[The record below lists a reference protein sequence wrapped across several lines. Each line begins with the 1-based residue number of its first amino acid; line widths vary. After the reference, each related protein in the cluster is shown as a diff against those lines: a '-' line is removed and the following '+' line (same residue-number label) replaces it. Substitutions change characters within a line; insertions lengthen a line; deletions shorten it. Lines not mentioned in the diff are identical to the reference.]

1 MSNEFD
7 LSAFE
12 AAETAVLEVLNQK
25 EEPLLFNGQPV
36 TIELYGPGSAQY
48 ARAQA
53 KVDTASQ
60 TRAFAAI
67 RGKVTKT
74 QPKKAA
80 S

>member
-36 TIELYGPGSAQY
+36 TIEL
-48 ARAQA
+48 
-53 KVDTASQ
+53 
-60 TRAFAAI
+60 
-67 RGKVTKT
+67 
-74 QPKKAA
+74 
-80 S
+80 